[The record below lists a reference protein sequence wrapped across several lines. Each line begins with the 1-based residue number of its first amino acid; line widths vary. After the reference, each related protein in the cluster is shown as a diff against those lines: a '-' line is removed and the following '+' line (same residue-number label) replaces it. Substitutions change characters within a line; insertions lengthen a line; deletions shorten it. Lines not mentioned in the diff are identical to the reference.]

1 MANQPKYVTSAKPK
15 VGGSIYSAP
24 IGTALP
30 TDATTAL
37 NTAFKCL
44 GYVSDDG
51 VQNSDER
58 KTTDIKSWGGD
69 IVNSVQT
76 EKTDTF
82 KYTLIEA
89 LNVDVLKEIY
99 GDSNVTGDLD
109 TGITV
114 KSNSTELDEHVIVI
128 EMVLR
133 NDVLKRI
140 VLPSAKVT
148 DVGEIKYKDG
158 DNVGYETTVTCFPD
172 DNSNTHY
179 EYIVK
184 PKAAVSGGDHN
195 A

>member
-51 VQNSDER
+51 VQNSDDR
-58 KTTDIKSWGGD
+58 KTNDIKSWGGD

-184 PKAAVSGGDHN
+184 PKTVVSGGDH
-195 A
+195 

>member
-30 TDATTAL
+30 TDATAAL

-51 VQNSDER
+51 VQNSDDR

-133 NDVLKRI
+133 NNVLKRI

-184 PKAAVSGGDHN
+184 PKTAVSRGDR
-195 A
+195 

>member
-51 VQNSDER
+51 VQNSDDR

-99 GDSNVTGDLD
+99 GDSNVTGGLD

-114 KSNSTELDEHVIVI
+114 KSNSIELDEHVIVI

-133 NDVLKRI
+133 NNVLKRI

-184 PKAAVSGGDHN
+184 PKTAVSGGDR
-195 A
+195 

>member
-51 VQNSDER
+51 VQNSDDR

-99 GDSNVTGDLD
+99 GDSNVTGGLD

-133 NDVLKRI
+133 NNVLKRI

-184 PKAAVSGGDHN
+184 PKTAVSRGDR
-195 A
+195 

>member
-51 VQNSDER
+51 VQNSDDR

-114 KSNSTELDEHVIVI
+114 KSNSTELGEHVIVI

-133 NDVLKRI
+133 NNVLKRI

-184 PKAAVSGGDHN
+184 PKTAVSRGDR
-195 A
+195 

>member
-1 MANQPKYVTSAKPK
+1 M
-15 VGGSIYSAP
+15 
-24 IGTALP
+24 
-30 TDATTAL
+30 
-37 NTAFKCL
+37 
-44 GYVSDDG
+44 
-51 VQNSDER
+51 
-58 KTTDIKSWGGD
+58 
-69 IVNSVQT
+69 
-76 EKTDTF
+76 
-82 KYTLIEA
+82 IEA

-99 GDSNVTGDLD
+99 GDSNVTGNLD

-133 NDVLKRI
+133 NNVLKRI

-184 PKAAVSGGDHN
+184 PKTAVSRGDR
-195 A
+195 

>member
-51 VQNSDER
+51 VQNSDDR

-99 GDSNVTGDLD
+99 GGSNVTGDLD

-133 NDVLKRI
+133 NNVLKRI

-184 PKAAVSGGDHN
+184 PKTAVSRGDR
-195 A
+195 

>member
-51 VQNSDER
+51 VQNSDDR

-99 GDSNVTGDLD
+99 GDSNVTGNLD

-114 KSNSTELDEHVIVI
+114 KSNSTELGEHVIVI

-133 NDVLKRI
+133 NNVLKRI

-184 PKAAVSGGDHN
+184 PNTAVSGGDH
-195 A
+195 

>member
-37 NTAFKCL
+37 NTVFKCL

-51 VQNSDER
+51 VQNSDDR

-133 NDVLKRI
+133 NNVLKRV

-184 PKAAVSGGDHN
+184 PKTAVSRGDR
-195 A
+195 

>member
-51 VQNSDER
+51 VQNSDDR

-133 NDVLKRI
+133 NNVLKRV

-184 PKAAVSGGDHN
+184 PKTAVSRGDR
-195 A
+195 

>member
-51 VQNSDER
+51 VQNSDDR

-99 GDSNVTGDLD
+99 GDSNVTGNLD

-133 NDVLKRI
+133 NNVLKRI

-184 PKAAVSGGDHN
+184 PKTAVSRGDR
-195 A
+195 

>member
-37 NTAFKCL
+37 NAAFKCL

-51 VQNSDER
+51 VQNSDDR

-99 GDSNVTGDLD
+99 GDSNVTGGLD

-133 NDVLKRI
+133 NNVLKRI

-184 PKAAVSGGDHN
+184 PKTAVSGGDR
-195 A
+195 

>member
-1 MANQPKYVTSAKPK
+1 MANQPIYVTSAKPK
-15 VGGSIYSAP
+15 VGGRIYSAP

-51 VQNSDER
+51 VQNSDDR

-99 GDSNVTGDLD
+99 GDSNVTGNLD

-133 NDVLKRI
+133 NNVLKRI

-184 PKAAVSGGDHN
+184 PKTAVSRGDR
-195 A
+195 

>member
-37 NTAFKCL
+37 NAAFKCL

-51 VQNSDER
+51 VQNSDDR

-99 GDSNVTGDLD
+99 GGSNVTGDLD

-133 NDVLKRI
+133 NNVLKRI

-184 PKAAVSGGDHN
+184 PKTAVSRGDR
-195 A
+195 

>member
-51 VQNSDER
+51 VQNSDDR

-89 LNVDVLKEIY
+89 LNIDVLKEIY

-133 NDVLKRI
+133 NNVLKRI

-184 PKAAVSGGDHN
+184 PKTAASRGDR
-195 A
+195 

>member
-51 VQNSDER
+51 VQNSDDR

-133 NDVLKRI
+133 NNVLKRI

-184 PKAAVSGGDHN
+184 PKTSVSRGDR
-195 A
+195 

>member
-51 VQNSDER
+51 VQNSDDR

-99 GDSNVTGDLD
+99 GDSNVTGNLD

-114 KSNSTELDEHVIVI
+114 KSNSTELGEHVIVI

-133 NDVLKRI
+133 NNVLKRI

-184 PKAAVSGGDHN
+184 PKTAVSGGDH
-195 A
+195 

>member
-37 NTAFKCL
+37 NAAFKCL

-51 VQNSDER
+51 VQNSDDR
-58 KTTDIKSWGGD
+58 KTNDIKSWGGD

-133 NDVLKRI
+133 NNVLKRI

-184 PKAAVSGGDHN
+184 PKTAVSGGDR
-195 A
+195 

>member
-37 NTAFKCL
+37 NAAFKCL

-51 VQNSDER
+51 VQNSDDR
-58 KTTDIKSWGGD
+58 KTNDIKSWGGD

-133 NDVLKRI
+133 NNVLKRI

-172 DNSNTHY
+172 DNSNTHC

-184 PKAAVSGGDHN
+184 PKTAVSGGDR
-195 A
+195 

>member
-51 VQNSDER
+51 GQNSDDR

-133 NDVLKRI
+133 NNVLKRI

-184 PKAAVSGGDHN
+184 PKTAVSGGDH
-195 A
+195 

>member
-37 NTAFKCL
+37 NTVFKCL

-51 VQNSDER
+51 VQNSDDR

-133 NDVLKRI
+133 NNVLKR
-140 VLPSAKVT
+140 VVFPSAKVT

-184 PKAAVSGGDHN
+184 PKTAVSRGDR
-195 A
+195 

>member
-24 IGTALP
+24 IGTTLP

-51 VQNSDER
+51 VQNSDKR

-99 GDSNVTGDLD
+99 GDTNVTGDLD

-114 KSNSTELDEHVIVI
+114 KSNSTELNEHVIVI

-133 NDVLKRI
+133 NNVLKRI

-148 DVGEIKYKDG
+148 EVGEIKYKDG
-158 DNVGYETTVTCFPD
+158 DNVGYETTVTCLPD

-179 EYIVK
+179 EYIAK
-184 PKAAVSGGDHN
+184 PKAAVSGGGH
-195 A
+195 

>member
-30 TDATTAL
+30 TDATTVL

-51 VQNSDER
+51 VQNSDDR

-133 NDVLKRI
+133 NNVLKRI

-184 PKAAVSGGDHN
+184 PKTAVSRGDR
-195 A
+195 

>member
-24 IGTALP
+24 MGTALP

-51 VQNSDER
+51 VQNSDDR

-133 NDVLKRI
+133 NNVLKRI

-184 PKAAVSGGDHN
+184 PKTAVSGGDH
-195 A
+195 

>member
-51 VQNSDER
+51 VQNSDDR

-99 GDSNVTGDLD
+99 GDSNVTGNLD

-133 NDVLKRI
+133 NNVLKRI

-184 PKAAVSGGDHN
+184 PKTAVSRGDH
-195 A
+195 

>member
-51 VQNSDER
+51 VQNSDDR

-133 NDVLKRI
+133 NNVLKRI

-184 PKAAVSGGDHN
+184 PKTAVSGGGH
-195 A
+195 

>member
-51 VQNSDER
+51 VQNSDDR

-99 GDSNVTGDLD
+99 GDSNVTGNLD

-133 NDVLKRI
+133 NNVLKRI

-158 DNVGYETTVTCFPD
+158 DNVGYETTVTCFSD

-184 PKAAVSGGDHN
+184 PKTAVSRGDR
-195 A
+195 

>member
-51 VQNSDER
+51 VQNSDDR

-133 NDVLKRI
+133 NNVLKRI

-184 PKAAVSGGDHN
+184 PKTAVSRGDR
-195 A
+195 

>member
-51 VQNSDER
+51 VQNSDDR

-99 GDSNVTGDLD
+99 GDSNVTGNLD

-133 NDVLKRI
+133 NNVLKRI

-184 PKAAVSGGDHN
+184 PKAGGDHN

>member
-37 NTAFKCL
+37 NAAFKCL

-51 VQNSDER
+51 VQNSDNR

-133 NDVLKRI
+133 NNVLKRI

-184 PKAAVSGGDHN
+184 PKTAVSGGGR
-195 A
+195 

>member
-99 GDSNVTGDLD
+99 GDSNVTGNLD

-133 NDVLKRI
+133 NNVLKRI

-184 PKAAVSGGDHN
+184 PKTAVSGGDR
-195 A
+195 

>member
-51 VQNSDER
+51 VQNSDDR

-99 GDSNVTGDLD
+99 GDSNVTGGLD

-114 KSNSTELDEHVIVI
+114 KSNSTELGEHVIVI

-133 NDVLKRI
+133 NNVLKRI

-184 PKAAVSGGDHN
+184 PKTAVSRGDR
-195 A
+195 

>member
-1 MANQPKYVTSAKPK
+1 MANQSKYVTSAKPK

-37 NTAFKCL
+37 NAAFKCL

-51 VQNSDER
+51 VQNSDDR
-58 KTTDIKSWGGD
+58 KTNDIKSWGGD

-133 NDVLKRI
+133 NNVLKRI

-184 PKAAVSGGDHN
+184 PKTAVSRGDH
-195 A
+195 

>member
-24 IGTALP
+24 IGTALS

-51 VQNSDER
+51 VQNSDDR

-99 GDSNVTGDLD
+99 GDSNVTGNLD

-133 NDVLKRI
+133 NNVLKRI

-184 PKAAVSGGDHN
+184 PKTAVSRGDR
-195 A
+195 

>member
-37 NTAFKCL
+37 NAAFKCL

-51 VQNSDER
+51 VQNSDDR

-133 NDVLKRI
+133 NNVLKRI

-184 PKAAVSGGDHN
+184 PKTAVSRGDR
-195 A
+195 

>member
-51 VQNSDER
+51 VQNSDDR

-99 GDSNVTGDLD
+99 GDSNVTGNLD

-133 NDVLKRI
+133 NNVLKRI

-184 PKAAVSGGDHN
+184 PKTAVSGGDR
-195 A
+195 

>member
-51 VQNSDER
+51 VQNSDDR

-99 GDSNVTGDLD
+99 GDSNVTGNLD

-133 NDVLKRI
+133 NNVLKRI

-172 DNSNTHY
+172 ANSNTHY

-184 PKAAVSGGDHN
+184 PKAEGDH
-195 A
+195 

>member
-51 VQNSDER
+51 VQNSDDR

-99 GDSNVTGDLD
+99 GDSNVTGNLD

-133 NDVLKRI
+133 NNVLKRI

-184 PKAAVSGGDHN
+184 PKAEGDHN

>member
-37 NTAFKCL
+37 NAAFKCL

-51 VQNSDER
+51 VQNSDDR
-58 KTTDIKSWGGD
+58 KTNDIKSWGGD

-99 GDSNVTGDLD
+99 GGSNVTGDLD

-133 NDVLKRI
+133 NNVLKRI

-184 PKAAVSGGDHN
+184 PKTAVSRGDR
-195 A
+195 